1 MSYKYNGYSIISPL
15 SSIRGKW
22 LCFNENKIGNF
33 ILKKVIYRDD
43 MGQIKAIILL
53 TFIGLA
59 ILFSGCTGKQE
70 GTPTPTSAPT
80 VTSTPIVTATP
91 FPEAT
96 PTGNQTLVKLDS
108 KRGFIPNN
116 ITINAGD
123 EIVWDNYYADTVTIV
138 SNDRLFD
145 AQLLD
150 YHQQYRYIFKKPG
163 TYTFYLEQ
171 NQTLNGTIIVKAQA
185 IPTVTIPL
193 TAPGELPSG
202 TLYVDARMT
211 KLAYWGP
218 GNYELSS
225 LQVQAINQQN
235 IPLSITAQIVNGV
248 QVLEQQTFSL
258 EREGSSYSFSNEK
271 KHFINNTNVTLRLL
285 IQGYQPIEYNF
296 KEVDS
301 LS

>member
-1 MSYKYNGYSIISPL
+1 
-15 SSIRGKW
+15 
-22 LCFNENKIGNF
+22 
-33 ILKKVIYRDD
+33 
-43 MGQIKAIILL
+43 MGQIKAIILI

-70 GTPTPTSAPT
+70 GTPTPTPAPT

-123 EIVWDNYYADTVTIV
+123 EIVWDNYYAETVTIV

-145 AQLLD
+145 AQLLA

-171 NQTLNGTIIVKAQA
+171 NQTLKGTIIVKAEA
-185 IPTVTIPL
+185 LPTVTVPL

-202 TLYVDARMT
+202 TLYVDARMA

-218 GNYELSS
+218 EKYELNA
-225 LQVQAINQQN
+225 LQVQIFNQRN
-235 IPLSITAQIVNGV
+235 VPLTITAQIINGA

-258 EREGSSYSFSNEK
+258 QSEGSSYSFANEK
-271 KHFINNTNVTLRLL
+271 THFINNTNVTLRLL
-285 IQGYQPIEYNF
+285 IQGYQPVEYNF
-296 KEVDS
+296 KEVNS

>member
-1 MSYKYNGYSIISPL
+1 
-15 SSIRGKW
+15 
-22 LCFNENKIGNF
+22 
-33 ILKKVIYRDD
+33 
-43 MGQIKAIILL
+43 MGQIKAIILI

-70 GTPTPTSAPT
+70 GTPTPTSTPT
-80 VTSTPIVTATP
+80 VTATPLVTVTP

-108 KRGFIPNN
+108 QRGFIPS
-116 ITINAGD
+116 IVTINAGD

-145 AQLLD
+145 AQLLG
-150 YHQQYRYIFKKPG
+150 YHQQYRYIFKKSG

-202 TLYVDARMT
+202 TLYVDARMA

-218 GNYELSS
+218 GNYELNS
-225 LQVQAINQQN
+225 LQVQIFNQRN
-235 IPLSITAQIVNGV
+235 VPLTITAQIINGV
-248 QVLEQQTFSL
+248 QILEQQTFSL
-258 EREGSSYSFSNEK
+258 EREGSSYSFSNQK
-271 KHFINNTNVTLRLL
+271 THFINNTNVTLRLL
-285 IQGYQPIEYNF
+285 IQGYQPVEYNF
-296 KEVDS
+296 IEVDS